1 MFCEEGNTLNSVRV
15 NAAHIMMTEKDVW
28 TNSQC
33 SEKHMTFWNWL
44 NPITR
49 INVANAQYVSAN
61 PRYVENLMFQLNISL
76 SSVFSFMLCLKALG
90 MLRRKDFLVRVKKR
104 SDFVATIMAVH
115 CPNMNWLRR
124 NVKIW
129 KCTFRLENPE
139 RCVLSVLN
147 PWTLIKPQSSPPM
160 FSLTLCVLV
169 LCAMWR
175 QRSQLCVISWQLR
188 EMIICCR
195 FWREFHNDRVPPSGS
210 THTHSKKTLY
220 LFSSEPRSKMTSYHN
235 RVSHM

>member
-129 KCTFRLENPE
+129 KCTFRWHRKVCVECPE
-139 RCVLSVLN
+139 SVETNKTTVESSYVLINSVCFGVMCHVETEITALCDFMTAQRNDHLLSVL
-147 PWTLIKPQSSPPM
+147 K
-160 FSLTLCVLV
+160 
-169 LCAMWR
+169 R
-175 QRSQLCVISWQLR
+175 IS
-188 EMIICCR
+188 
-195 FWREFHNDRVPPSGS
+195 
-210 THTHSKKTLY
+210 
-220 LFSSEPRSKMTSYHN
+220 
-235 RVSHM
+235 